1 MFNFEISSEPYGAL
15 LVEIAPGRQV
25 DAETQSHP
33 IYMEIDV
40 FSFLKEAVL
49 GSNVDLSMSP
59 ILELDR
65 RECLAAS
72 ERLRLLSKALIQVR
86 EISEI
91 ESLMSFENDV
101 ARRQLDSIFT
111 DAKVWLSSL
120 AENLANWL
128 SSAADGLSSVKIV
141 IP

>member
-15 LVEIAPGRQV
+15 LVEIALGRQV
-25 DAETQSHP
+25 NAEIQSHP

-59 ILELDR
+59 ILELNQG
-65 RECLAAS
+65 ECLAAS
-72 ERLRLLSKALIQVR
+72 ERLRLLSKALIQAG
-86 EISEI
+86 EIAEFEGLI
-91 ESLMSFENDV
+91 SFENDV
-101 ARRQLDSIFT
+101 ARRQLDSIFM
-111 DAKVWLSSL
+111 DGKVWLSCL